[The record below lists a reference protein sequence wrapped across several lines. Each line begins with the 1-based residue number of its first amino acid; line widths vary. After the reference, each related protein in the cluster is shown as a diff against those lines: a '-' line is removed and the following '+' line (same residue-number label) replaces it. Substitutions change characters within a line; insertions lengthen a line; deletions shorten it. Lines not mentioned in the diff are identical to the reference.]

1 MCTKVMNVEIF
12 FKRKSVKFVN
22 PITEQW
28 DKEKK
33 KKNIL
38 LGYTVQL
45 FSEKKS

>member
-1 MCTKVMNVEIF
+1 MNVEIF
-12 FKRKSVKFVN
+12 FKRKSVKFFN

-28 DKEKK
+28 DKEM

-38 LGYTVQL
+38 LGYTVRL